1 MEETPVEAEP
11 EGDFQS
17 VSQKMRDISQQF
29 DLNSS
34 QGTQTSIS
42 VQQNICAY
50 VRYLD
55 WLENLKQ
62 VQSGLIQSSKE
73 STTSESDSNDIENIT
88 TRIAALQEEFI
99 KEKSS
104 NAIQELIIRRSNS
117 TNTHTHTFIM
127 EETPVEA
134 EPEGDFQSQSE
145 DERYFTAFDLN
156 SSQGTQTS
164 ISVQQNELLYLLY
177 LDWLEN
183 LKQVQSGLIQ
193 SSKESTTSESD
204 SNDIED
210 VNTRIFC
217 TFIDVQAANV
227 DLMKKLQSKESA
239 DRQVAEPSNS
249 VRQEQEKLDDLIS
262 HVAMEKGILQGLIIG
277 SGVNWAKDPDLKDIV
292 IGLGQQLKLD

>member
-50 VRYLD
+50 VR
-55 WLENLKQ
+55 
-62 VQSGLIQSSKE
+62 
-73 STTSESDSNDIENIT
+73 
-88 TRIAALQEEFI
+88 IAALQEEFI

-104 NAIQELIIRRSNS
+104 IAIQELVIRSAQLGYKYQQLL
-117 TNTHTHTFIM
+117 FP
-127 EETPVEA
+127 EQPEA
-134 EPEGDFQSQSE
+134 EGQENQEENGEGAEKPSSWAKKLCDKQRVLSSDILAHIKTCKALQDEIDQSKK
-145 DERYFTAFDLN
+145 D
-156 SSQGTQTS
+156 
-164 ISVQQNELLYLLY
+164 
-177 LDWLEN
+177 
-183 LKQVQSGLIQ
+183 
-193 SSKESTTSESD
+193 
-204 SNDIED
+204 
-210 VNTRIFC
+210 TR
-217 TFIDVQAANV
+217 DVQAANV

>member
-62 VQSGLIQSSKE
+62 VQSGLIQSSKD
-73 STTSESDSNDIENIT
+73 SPTSESDSNDIEDVT

-104 NAIQELIIRRSNS
+104 NAIQELVIRSAQLGYKYQQLLFPDQPEVEGQENQ
-117 TNTHTHTFIM
+117 
-127 EETPVEA
+127 EEGGEGA
-134 EPEGDFQSQSE
+134 EKPSSWAKKLCDKQRVLSSDILAHIKTCKALQEEIDQSKK
-145 DERYFTAFDLN
+145 D
-156 SSQGTQTS
+156 
-164 ISVQQNELLYLLY
+164 
-177 LDWLEN
+177 
-183 LKQVQSGLIQ
+183 
-193 SSKESTTSESD
+193 
-204 SNDIED
+204 
-210 VNTRIFC
+210 TR
-217 TFIDVQAANV
+217 DVQAANV

-239 DRQVAEPSNS
+239 DKQVAEPSNA